1 MKSKV
6 YFAKTEDAENIAQV
20 NSQLGRLLATSQVL
34 DIIGLKEKAAVKL
47 HFGEKGNTGYVR
59 PAHLRVICDEIKRK
73 GGSAFLSDANTLYRG
88 HRTNSKDH
96 LAIAQAHGFSK
107 KAVGVDIFIPDDS
120 KEEDTTE
127 IEINQKFIKTAQ
139 IGSCFVAADAIVA
152 VTHFK
157 GHGLT
162 GFGGTL
168 KNLGMGC
175 AMRKGK
181 LAQHCD
187 ITPAFYPQKCTGCG
201 SCAEVCPVEAIQI
214 ADDKSVIDSSKCIGC
229 ASCVAACPS
238 MALFINLE
246 AGDEVQ
252 EKIVE
257 YASAVLKN
265 KKGKAV
271 FISFVLRVTKEC
283 DCWSFKNPRIAP
295 DIGVLASLDPVAIDK
310 AGFDLVNTVCGKNL
324 FKEVHPDHNAL
335 KQLEYAQELGLGN
348 MDYELI
354 NL

>member
-6 YFAKTEDAENIAQV
+6 YFVKTEDADQIAHV
-20 NSQLGRLLATSQVL
+20 DKELGKLLASGQVL
-34 DIIGLKEKAAVKL
+34 DIISPENKVAVKL
-47 HFGEKGNTGYVR
+47 HFGEKGNNGYVR
-59 PAHLRVICDEIKRK
+59 PPHLRVICDEIKKK
-73 GGSAFLSDANTLYRG
+73 GGKAFLSDANTLYRG
-88 HRTNSKDH
+88 QRLNCKDH

-107 KAVGVDIFIPDDS
+107 KSVGVDIFIPDDN
-120 KEEDTTE
+120 KKEDTKE
-127 IEINQKFIKTAQ
+127 IEINRRFIKTAK
-139 IGSCFVAADAIVA
+139 IGSCFADADAIVA

-162 GFGGTL
+162 GFGGAL

-175 AMRKGK
+175 AMREGK

-187 ITPAFYPQKCTGCG
+187 VAPAFYQDKCTGCG
-201 SCAEVCPVEAIQI
+201 SCADVCPVDAITI
-214 ADDKSVIDSSKCIGC
+214 EDDKAVLDSTKCIGC
-229 ASCVAACPS
+229 ASCVAVCPS
-238 MALFINLE
+238 MAIFINLE

-252 EKIVE
+252 EKMVE

-265 KKGKAV
+265 KKGKAA

-283 DCWSFKNPRIAP
+283 DCWSFKNPKIAP
-295 DIGVLASLDPVAIDK
+295 DVGILASFDPVAIDK
-310 AGFDLVNTVCGKNL
+310 AGLDLVNKVSGKDL

-335 KQLEYAQELGLGN
+335 KQLEYAQELGLGS